1 VRAGFPLA
9 RLGAALAC
17 SLAAHA
23 AAGWWLGGLLAPPAN
38 AAGGGGER
46 LQARLISA
54 AGERT
59 PSPAPGPAGSAAPG
73 RDAKKPAPVPA
84 TRYLEAVELDVRPQ
98 IMTRVMPE
106 YPEEVLSGTR
116 GRVVLELYIAEDGY
130 VDRARV
136 ALAEPAGKFDAAAL
150 KAFAGARFTPGVKA
164 GKPVASR
171 LAIEITFGD

>member
-46 LQARLISA
+46 LHARLIA
-54 AGERT
+54 QGGER
-59 PSPAPGPAGSAAPG
+59 PASRPAGPVKPAAPAREAKGPAPI
-73 RDAKKPAPVPA
+73 PA
-84 TRYLEAVELDVRPQ
+84 TRYHESVELDVRPL

-130 VDRARV
+130 IDRARV

-171 LAIEITFGD
+171 LAIEVTFGD